1 VTGRRV
7 NVPQRQA
14 PKLRQE
20 QKLNTFTFMVVAS
33 AYQDRALRSRLRML
47 EAATGCFVERGYD
60 ATSMQDIA
68 AAAGVSVGLVC
79 RYFPT
84 REHLALAVFDRL
96 ADELAEHAV
105 ALAPGTLAERFVT
118 LMHVRIAQ
126 IDHQRRP
133 LTALLGK
140 AVDPQSPLYA
150 LGEATESMRA
160 KVSGALGVVVA
171 GALDAPGAAKIAA
184 TTTQLLY
191 TLHLGVVLATLARP
205 ESSFAKALVEQM
217 GHGLKLLRLPMAHTF
232 INTRLRPMLLD
243 KARPVD
249 VDVVRDI
256 LAILFRDNRVL
267 PGVTQGLTKTSEALH
282 RPRVESAVRAQR
294 PIELVLPAFPA
305 KSPSLE
311 KVLGPLP
318 DLAEVR
324 ALERLHELL
333 DQIEARHEY
342 GAQLT
347 ICSDGHV
354 FADLVGVSDDDVSAY
369 KRALLALVDDPRI
382 RWFDLG
388 TAFGDDLAPAA
399 LRAQLVARYAE
410 TEADLRA
417 RAGTSASLR
426 AQIDG
431 IHRFLA
437 DDEPALVPGITKN
450 QARKQTRPRAYE
462 VVRRSEAW
470 GALVADVFPQALRL
484 SIHPQPDPSTKIGM
498 NLLGVDDPWL
508 TPWHGC
514 AVVSRQGTRLMHRK
528 DAEAIGAVV
537 VVDDDGRPSHLELPN
552 QTALKGGSRR

>member
-1 VTGRRV
+1 
-7 NVPQRQA
+7 
-14 PKLRQE
+14 
-20 QKLNTFTFMVVAS
+20 MVIAS
-33 AYQDRALRSRLRML
+33 AYQDRALRSRLRLL
-47 EAATGCFVERGYD
+47 EAATGCFAERGYD

-105 ALAPGTLAERFVT
+105 ALAPGTLAARFVA
-118 LMHVRIAQ
+118 LMHARIDQ
-126 IDHQRRP
+126 IERQRRP

-140 AVDPQSPLYA
+140 AIDPASPLYA
-150 LGEATESMRA
+150 LGDATEATRA
-160 KVSGALGVVVA
+160 KVNGALGVTVA
-171 GALDAPGAAKIAA
+171 GASDAASVAKWAS
-184 TTTQLLY
+184 TSTQLLY
-191 TLHLGVVLATLARP
+191 TLHLGVVLAALARP
-205 ESSFAKALVEQM
+205 DATFAKALVEQM
-217 GHGLKLLRLPMAHTF
+217 GHGLTLLRLPMAHTLV
-232 INTRLRPMLLD
+232 NARLRHLLLD
-243 KARPVD
+243 KPRPAD
-249 VDVVRDI
+249 VDVIKDV
-256 LAILFRDNRVL
+256 LNILFRDNRVL
-267 PGVTQGLTKTSEALH
+267 PGVPQGLTKTSEALH
-282 RPRVESAVRAQR
+282 RPRVESAVRAKR

-305 KSPSLE
+305 KSPSPE
-311 KVLGPLP
+311 KVLGRLP

-324 ALERLHELL
+324 ALERLYELL
-333 DQIEARHEY
+333 DQIEARHEG

-354 FADLVGVSDDDVSAY
+354 FADLVGVSDDDVDAY
-369 KRALLALVDDPRI
+369 KRALLALVDHPRI

-388 TAFGDDLAPAA
+388 TAFGDELAPAA
-399 LRAQLVARYAE
+399 LRARLVARYAE
-410 TEADLRA
+410 SEADLRA
-417 RAGTSASLR
+417 RAKTSPSLR

-431 IHRFLA
+431 IHRFLV

-484 SIHPQPDPSTKIGM
+484 SIHPQPDPSTKIGL

-514 AVVSRQGTRLMHRK
+514 AVVSQLGTTLMHRR
-528 DAEAIGAVV
+528 DAEAAGAVV
-537 VVDDDGRPSHLELPN
+537 VHDGAGRPSHLELPSR
-552 QTALKGGSRR
+552 TSLKGGARR